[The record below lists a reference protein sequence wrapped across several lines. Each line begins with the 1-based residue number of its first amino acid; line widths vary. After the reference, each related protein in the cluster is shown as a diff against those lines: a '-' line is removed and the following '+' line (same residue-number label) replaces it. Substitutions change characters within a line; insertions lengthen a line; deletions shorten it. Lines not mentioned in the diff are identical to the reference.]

1 VSRGLIVVLV
11 NHQHGARQPAA
22 RECPIDFKESI
33 FRGNPCPP
41 GAGGRGKIHASHSRM
56 IPAFDGNAVLD
67 SFGRVIHIRLT
78 MKTATV
84 RDLRNR
90 FPRVAAWIAEGEPV
104 EITKAGKL
112 FARLVPP
119 APVKTPKLVKPDIMA
134 RLKETWGD
142 RIFSSKEVAAMRAA
156 ELDGEEG

>member
-1 VSRGLIVVLV
+1 
-11 NHQHGARQPAA
+11 
-22 RECPIDFKESI
+22 
-33 FRGNPCPP
+33 
-41 GAGGRGKIHASHSRM
+41 
-56 IPAFDGNAVLD
+56 
-67 SFGRVIHIRLT
+67 

-119 APVKTPKLVKPDIMA
+119 DKTANPVKPDIMA
-134 RLKETWGD
+134 RLKATWGD
-142 RIFSSKEVAAMRAA
+142 RVFSNREVAAMRAA
-156 ELDGEEG
+156 ELEGEDG